1 MIRRPP
7 RSTRTDTLVPY
18 TTLFRFTGFRIDFL
32 TWAMF
37 GLPIVVMAIPLAW
50 ILLIRTTRLSAGRLD
65 PKMLSDAIGSPGPW
79 RSEEHKSELQSLM
92 RSSYAVLCLKKKMKR
107 RSKNKHNINRQKR

>member
-79 RSEEHKSELQSLM
+79 
-92 RSSYAVLCLKKKMKR
+92 SSAER
-107 RSKNKHNINRQKR
+107 RLAPIVALVDRNSTRLNYRP